1 MAFGPTFIIF
11 RYKEIKDME
20 MDINFT
26 DENGNEFF
34 IKVRTEEVQ
43 VWKNKTQIT
52 DVRFYTEELTEE

>member
-1 MAFGPTFIIF
+1 M
-11 RYKEIKDME
+11 EI
-20 MDINFT
+20 DINFT